1 MMRFCGIRQSF
12 DSSAN
17 FGFALNRIDL
27 TEHTPQKPQFA
38 SLRLDSR
45 ERQWPAGENIH
56 L

>member
-1 MMRFCGIRQSF
+1 MMRFCRIQQSF

-27 TEHTPQKPQFA
+27 TEHTPQQPQFT

-45 ERQWPAGENIH
+45 ERQWPACAN
-56 L
+56 LLL